1 MESTPVCSIGHDR
14 ACFTQNLLQNSTPS
28 AFFFFLALAS
38 THFYKSSFDVSSG
51 LDALERMEEKE
62 TALLVTL
69 G

>member
-1 MESTPVCSIGHDR
+1 MELTPLCSKGNDR
-14 ACFTQNLLQNSTPS
+14 AGFTQILLQNSTPS
-28 AFFFFLALAS
+28 ALFSLAFAS

-51 LDALERMEEKE
+51 LDALERMGEKE

>member
-1 MESTPVCSIGHDR
+1 MTEPVLPRIYYR
-14 ACFTQNLLQNSTPS
+14 IQLLQP
-28 AFFFFLALAS
+28 FFFFLALAS